1 MRTILS
7 FGERRLVVARFAHNG
22 RVVRLTPVALALA
35 AIVTLA
41 VGSASATRT
50 RAAAP
55 DLTTARAFAVQVA
68 VPGQAGASAAPVSA
82 PPDAVGVGGSF
93 AYPAEGTVVNAG
105 SVTSGAFA
113 SPGSSAT
120 SSASAQVSTVSIF
133 GGDVTVGTAIAK
145 AKASATSKKSAA
157 DSSGSG
163 VTGLVIQ
170 GAAVTPGVG
179 TSFPLGDWGTVV
191 TLQQGLTSLDTKG
204 SPGTRAFVTAVQV
217 TLTADHYGY
226 PAGTSVMVGYAE
238 AAAKAVIAEKPAPN
252 HNRRAKAPPRA
263 VKKHAQK
270 KPKAPP
276 VAPEKPS
283 LTIRPPPDVTPRLT
297 AGGYVFPVYGP
308 SSFGD
313 SFGAPRGDLASG
325 WHHGVDVF
333 GQIGEPLLAVADG
346 TVFSVG
352 WNDIGGYRL
361 WLRDKAGNEFYYAH
375 LSAYSPFAV
384 NGRQVKAGTVLGF
397 MGNTGDAATT
407 PYHLHFEIHPVGL
420 LYLGYDGAVNP
431 YTYLLAWQH
440 LRDVDFAQVA
450 GWAPPV
456 SPTSAAPKPG
466 AILLSQTDISTADG
480 LDPGSLQR
488 TLKQAAKQS
497 NRG

>member
-1 MRTILS
+1 MV
-7 FGERRLVVARFAHNG
+7 GVVRFA
-22 RVVRLTPVALALA
+22 PVAL
-35 AIVTLA
+35 TLA
-41 VGSASATRT
+41 VLVALAVGPASATRA
-50 RAAAP
+50 RPAAP
-55 DLTTARAFAVQVA
+55 DQTTARAFAVQVA
-68 VPGQAGASAAPVSA
+68 VPGQAGSSAAPVSA

-93 AYPAEGTVVNAG
+93 VYPADGAIVNAG

-113 SPGSSAT
+113 SPGTSAT
-120 SSASAQVSTVSIF
+120 SSASAQVSTISIF
-133 GGDVTVGTAIAK
+133 GGDVTVGTVTAK
-145 AKASATSKKSAA
+145 AKASASAKGSSA
-157 DSSGSG
+157 DSTGSG
-163 VTGLVIQ
+163 VTGLVVQ
-170 GAAVTPGVG
+170 GTAVTPGTG
-179 TSFPLGDWGTVV
+179 TSFPLGDWGSVV
-191 TLQQGLTSLDTKG
+191 TLQQGLTSLDTKS
-204 SPGTRAFVTAVQV
+204 SPGTRAFVTGLQV
-217 TLTADHYGY
+217 TLTVDHYGY
-226 PAGTSVMVGYAE
+226 PAGTSVMIGYAE
-238 AAAKAVIAEKPAPN
+238 SGAKAAVAQAPAPN
-252 HNRRAKAPPRA
+252 HNRRSKAAPSKRKRHAKTRTTTPPA
-263 VKKHAQK
+263 
-270 KPKAPP
+270 
-276 VAPEKPS
+276 APEKPS

-313 SFGAPRGDLASG
+313 TFGAPRGDLTSG
-325 WHHGVDVF
+325 WHHGADIF

-361 WLRDKAGNEFYYAH
+361 WLRDHAGNEFYYAH

-407 PYHLHFEIHPVGL
+407 PYHLHFEIHPVGM

-431 YTYLLAWQH
+431 SNYLLAWEH
-440 LRDVDFAQVA
+440 LQDVDFAQVA

-456 SPTSAAPKPG
+456 SPTSSAPMPG
-466 AILLSQTDISTADG
+466 AVLLSQTDISSADG

-488 TLKQAAKQS
+488 ALRQAAKQS